1 LGVSSCSQFIP
12 FTRRSFHIVL
22 SAGLETGYAVYG
34 GGGPPLSPNEPRV
47 GPCLHP
53 LAVRLVD
60 RRRRLKIIGRQH
72 VDGILRTAIDA
83 VRFGPLPSAPPSAVL
98 GAVAALIPADL
109 AAYAAIRLVVLHFVR
124 PFRSVS
130 PLLSPVP
137 GQ

>member
-1 LGVSSCSQFIP
+1 MQF
-12 FTRRSFHIVL
+12 
-22 SAGLETGYAVYG
+22 TGA
-34 GGGPPLSPNEPRV
+34 GGPPLSPNEPRV

-109 AAYAAIRLVVLHFVR
+109 AAYAAIRLVLHGVL
-124 PFRSVS
+124 PFWGVS